1 MASSLQVSCCADDC
15 SLISDK
21 QTDSQT
27 DSQTDRQI
35 DRQTDSVVC
44 DLQVDLAVKLG
55 LPLLAPHPS
64 IARHFSLKSG
74 AKQLFRSA
82 KVNVAPGV
90 ELDPRPPGPAQ
101 AFGQSLSTSHPAP
114 PPSHPSLHLLHFHY
128 LPFPAQSLHF
138 ASLKPVSQHKT
149 HVSLCTAFNCLN
161 WLAGYIAC
169 LA

>member
-90 ELDPRPPGPAQ
+90 ELDPRPSGLPQ
-101 AFGQSLSTSHPAP
+101 AFGQFLSTSIP
-114 PPSHPSLHLLHFHY
+114 PPFSHPSLHLLHSCY
-128 LPFPAQSLHF
+128 LHFTAKSLHF
-138 ASLKPVSQHKT
+138 TLFKPVQQH
-149 HVSLCTAFNCLN
+149 TAHNALRPALN
-161 WLAGYIAC
+161 
-169 LA
+169 